1 MANDTASAKY
11 AIDTHGTVQGAVIGD
26 NNTVTLIYQSGEQR
40 IVPFMAPSLPPD
52 HAIVGHERILNDL
65 KASLFAGEHQALV
78 VLPGVGKTTL
88 AIEAASDK
96 EVLQHF
102 PDGVLWVSLGRR
114 PDALAEL
121 KGWARALGV
130 EDKDMARIHTEEE
143 AHKAVSSAIGA
154 RRMLLVVDD
163 VWQSDAAG
171 AFLLGANC
179 AHIVTSCVPEVVI
192 DCAKTLTRVRELDNA
207 ESLVLLREFA
217 REVVDAEP
225 DEALE
230 LVRASGG
237 LPLALVLLG
246 KRLKRESR
254 SGNPR
259 RIRAALDTLRDA
271 KERLEFQEPVEPGA
285 SPVSL
290 AATIEMSYSNPSL
303 ADDARGALQALSV
316 FRPKPHEFSEDMAQ
330 QIAGVGG
337 ALLDELDD
345 VGLIE
350 CNAGRYTMHR
360 SIAEYARSK
369 LSPERSSAL
378 YHSAVDYFRERMV
391 DIENNKDAA
400 SDYGRWYRYETPEWQ
415 TAKDNWLYYLSHAGE
430 EAPALLAF
438 LRAYFDAFWWWGC
451 YLDFAFCDQLAK
463 EWQQRET
470 SEHGRQVLALVRK
483 FQHAYPKETQDRR
496 SKAWPE
502 VEAALLQ
509 LHAMAGLDGDP
520 SQWTDKERR
529 HVRGI
534 TDIFLA
540 EVSRFGRDDFEQA
553 AKWYQEASE
562 LFEKNG
568 DDWDMAWLQYHFAD
582 MNVQRGEPDVALQQL
597 QRSLALGT
605 LERDPEVVAQ
615 AYRVRG
621 DIFLAAGELQQ
632 AAENFNYAL
641 FHAYRFQVEP
651 LSPDPYTVEFYAQM
665 ASHVLQQL
673 KAFRA
678 RQESQA
684 VALSLELRG
693 FWEPWWKLSGAPD
706 ALPDVERLLEEG
718 DMAKLQ
724 AALFPPA
731 LPKKDIAAQGL
742 EHEATV
748 KAVLQGMKID

>member
-1 MANDTASAKY
+1 MANDSDSAKFN
-11 AIDTHGTVQGAVIGD
+11 IETHGPVQGAVIGD
-26 NNTVTLIYQSGEQR
+26 NNTVTLVYQSGAQR
-40 IVPFMAPSLPPD
+40 IVPFMAPPLPLD
-52 HAIVGHERILNDL
+52 HAIVGHEQLLNDL

-88 AIEAASDK
+88 AIEVASDK

-114 PDALAEL
+114 PDVLAEL
-121 KGWARALGV
+121 KNWARALGV
-130 EDKDMARIHTEEE
+130 EDKGMAQIHSEEE
-143 AHKAVSSAIGA
+143 ARTTVSSAIGT
-154 RRMLLVVDD
+154 RHILLVVDD

-171 AFLLGANC
+171 AFLFGANC
-179 AHIVTSCVPEVVI
+179 AHIVTSCIPEAVI
-192 DCAKTLTRVRELDNA
+192 DCAKELTRVRELDST

-217 REVVDAEP
+217 SAVVDAEQ

-230 LVRASGG
+230 LARASGG
-237 LPLALVLLG
+237 LPLSLVLLG
-246 KRLKRESR
+246 KRLKRASR

-259 RIRAALDTLRDA
+259 RIREALDNLLDA
-271 KERLEFQEPVEPGA
+271 KERLECQEPVKPGA
-285 SPVSL
+285 PPVSL
-290 AATIEMSYSNPSL
+290 AATIEMSYTNPSL
-303 ADDARGALQALSV
+303 EDDARLALQSLSI

-330 QIAGVGG
+330 KIAGVGG

-369 LSPERSSAL
+369 LSPEQSSDL
-378 YHSAVDYFRERMV
+378 YRRAVDYFRQGMV

-400 SDYGRWYRYETPEWQ
+400 SDYGRWYRYELPEWQ

-430 EAPALLAF
+430 ESTALLAF

-451 YLDFAFCDQLAK
+451 YLDFAFCDQLVK

-470 SEHGRQVLALVRK
+470 SENGRQVLALARK
-483 FQHAYPKETQDRR
+483 FQYAYPKETQDRH
-496 SKAWPE
+496 SKTWPE
-502 VEAALLQ
+502 VEAALMQ

-520 SQWTDKERR
+520 AQWTDQERR

-534 TDIFLA
+534 TNIFLA
-540 EVSRFGRDDFEQA
+540 EACRFGRDDYAQA
-553 AKWYQEASE
+553 AKWYQEAFD

-568 DDWDMAWLQYHFAD
+568 DDWDMAWILYHFAD
-582 MNVQRGEPDVALQQL
+582 MNAQHGGANKALQQL
-597 QRSLALGT
+597 QQSLELGKS
-605 LERDPEVVAQ
+605 EQDPEVIAL

-621 DIFLAAGELQQ
+621 DIFLAAGEFKQ
-632 AAENFNYAL
+632 AAENFQHAL

-665 ASHVLQQL
+665 VSHVLERLQALHAPQ
-673 KAFRA
+673 KA
-678 RQESQA
+678 QA
-684 VALSLELRG
+684 VALSLDLRN
-693 FWEPWWKLSGAPD
+693 FWAPWWKLSGAP
-706 ALPDVERLLEEG
+706 AAVPDVERLWEEG
-718 DMAKLQ
+718 GMEKLQ

-731 LPKKDIAAQGL
+731 LPKNDIAAHGV
-742 EHEATV
+742 EYEAQV
-748 KAVLQGMKID
+748 KAVLQGWVID